1 MVIESDS
8 LIVESVDGVDK
19 RYLCED
25 VIPNISSLDME
36 RVRLET
42 TLSLKNEV
50 LQLIAIE
57 GEIIF

>member
-1 MVIESDS
+1 MIIESDS

-19 RYLCED
+19 TYLCEN

-50 LQLIAIE
+50 L
-57 GEIIF
+57 